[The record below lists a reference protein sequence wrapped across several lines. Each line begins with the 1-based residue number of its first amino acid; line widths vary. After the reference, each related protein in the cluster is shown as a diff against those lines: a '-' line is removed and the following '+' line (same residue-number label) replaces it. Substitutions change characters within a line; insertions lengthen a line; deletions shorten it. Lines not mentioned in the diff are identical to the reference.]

1 MGGYHLVQV
10 LTFRNSPIIKASQP
24 KHLKLVLDDMQ
35 NCKEHLKQKI
45 KQAHKGIVASS
56 MKLLLIASCYKKTVK
71 SYFKKKK
78 NVLNN

>member
-1 MGGYHLVQV
+1 MGEYHLVQV

-71 SYFKKKK
+71 SYFKKK